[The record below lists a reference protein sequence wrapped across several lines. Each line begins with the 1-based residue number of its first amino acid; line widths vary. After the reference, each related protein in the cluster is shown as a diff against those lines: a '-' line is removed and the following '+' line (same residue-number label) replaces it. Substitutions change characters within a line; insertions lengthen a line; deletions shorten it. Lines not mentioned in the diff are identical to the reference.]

1 MEKEYL
7 LVKTGGRLLVSS
19 TVLWRTLSMLINKW
33 IVAGIDILCMLFTLY
48 IFFYFFS
55 IFFNRKKRGVQV
67 TVGVLILATWQIDIF
82 GTISMVPIEWNI
94 VVSIGFTLLAV
105 LNIYEGKF
113 IEKCF
118 FSIIFDALWM
128 MAETLVGNVLMIY
141 CEPIADS
148 HRIGSFVSKLLFL
161 VVVVALKKVFG
172 KEEIQELSGGYG
184 VGFIFIPIGSIYIMN
199 AVFVLADKTQK
210 GYAEIYSLVSVVI
223 LLLVNILTG
232 YIYIKLADDQQI
244 RRKNIV
250 YEQQLELCERH
261 QEETEL
267 AMLQMRDVKHNMR
280 NNLISLLAYAEQG
293 ECQKMIGFIN
303 DVMKEGRLKAS
314 TVATTG
320 NIVIDS
326 LIEYWKRTAEKEMID
341 FQAELSI
348 PMEMSFKGADI
359 SLILGNLLENAVEG
373 AEKATKRKYIK
384 LSVKYDRK
392 NLLIN
397 IENSYG
403 GKLKRVKE
411 ELRTT
416 KENAA
421 NHGIGLASVR
431 RAAKKYQGTVFINDT
446 VPECFLVR
454 VVLYGS

>member
-1 MEKEYL
+1 
-7 LVKTGGRLLVSS
+7 
-19 TVLWRTLSMLINKW
+19 MLINKW
-33 IVAGIDILCMLFTLY
+33 IVAGIDLLRVLFTIY
-48 IFFYFFS
+48 IFFHFFC

-67 TVGVLILATWQIDIF
+67 TVGILILAVWQIDIF
-82 GTISMVPIEWNI
+82 GIICMIPIEWNI

-105 LNIYEGKF
+105 LNIFDGKF

-128 MAETLVGNVLMIY
+128 LVETLVGNLLMIY

-148 HRIGSFVSKLLFL
+148 QMIGSFVSKLMFFL
-161 VVVVALKKVFG
+161 VVVALKKVFL
-172 KEEIQELSGGYG
+172 KEEVRELSGGYG

-199 AVFVLADKTQK
+199 AVFVLADETKK
-210 GYAEIYSLVSVVI
+210 EYGEVYSLVSVVI
-223 LLLVNILTG
+223 LLLVNILIG

-244 RRKNIV
+244 RRKNTV

-293 ECQKMIGFIN
+293 EYEKMIDFIN
-303 DVMKEGRLKAS
+303 DVMEEGKMRTSK
-314 TVATTG
+314 VVTTG

-326 LIEYWKRTAEKEMID
+326 LVEYWQRTAEKEAIE

-348 PMEMSFKGADI
+348 PMEMPFKGADI

-373 AEKATKRKYIK
+373 SEKATKRKYIK

-392 NLLIN
+392 NLLITV
-397 IENSYG
+397 ENSYG
-403 GKLKRVKE
+403 GKLKKVKE
-411 ELRTT
+411 QLRTT
-416 KENAA
+416 KEDTA

-431 RAAKKYQGTVFINDT
+431 RAVRKYQGTVFVDDT

>member
-7 LVKTGGRLLVSS
+7 LVKTGGRVLVSS
-19 TVLWRTLSMLINKW
+19 TVLWRTHSMLINKW
-33 IVAGIDILCMLFTLY
+33 IVVGIDILRVLFTIY
-48 IFFYFFS
+48 IFCHFFS

-67 TVGVLILATWQIDIF
+67 TVGILILVVWQIDIF
-82 GTISMVPIEWNI
+82 GIIRMIPIEWNI
-94 VVSIGFTLLAV
+94 FVSIGFTLLAV
-105 LNIYEGKF
+105 LNIFEGKF

-128 MAETLVGNVLMIY
+128 LVETLVGNLLMIY
-141 CEPIADS
+141 CESIADS
-148 HRIGSFVSKLLFL
+148 QVIGSFVSKLLFL
-161 VVVVALKKVFG
+161 VVVAALKKVFM

-199 AVFVLADKTQK
+199 AVFVLADEAKK
-210 GYAEIYSLVSVVI
+210 EYAEVYSLVSVVI
-223 LLLVNILTG
+223 LILVNMLIG

-244 RRKNIV
+244 RRKNTV

-267 AMLQMRDVKHNMR
+267 ATLQIRDVKHNMK

-293 ECQKMIGFIN
+293 ECEKMIDFIN
-303 DVMKEGRLKAS
+303 DVMEEGKMRTSK
-314 TVATTG
+314 VVTTG
-320 NIVIDS
+320 NVVIDS
-326 LIEYWKRTAEKEMID
+326 LIEYWKRVAEKEEIE

-348 PMEMSFKGADI
+348 PMEMPFKGADI
-359 SLILGNLLENAVEG
+359 SLILGNLLENAIEG
-373 AEKATKRKYIK
+373 AEKAEKRKYIK
-384 LSVKYDRK
+384 LRIKYDKK
-392 NLLIN
+392 NLLIAV
-397 IENSYG
+397 ENSYG
-403 GKLKRVKE
+403 GKLKKIKG

-416 KENAA
+416 KEDTA

-431 RAAKKYQGTVFINDT
+431 RAARKYQGTVFIDDT
-446 VPECFLVR
+446 IPECFLVR

>member
-1 MEKEYL
+1 
-7 LVKTGGRLLVSS
+7 
-19 TVLWRTLSMLINKW
+19 MLINKW
-33 IVAGIDILCMLFTLY
+33 IVAGIDILHVLFILY
-48 IFFYFFS
+48 IFFHFFN
-55 IFFNRKKRGVQV
+55 IFFNRKKRGVPV
-67 TVGVLILATWQIDIF
+67 TVGILILVTWQIDIF
-82 GTISMVPIEWNI
+82 GIIRIIPIEWNI
-94 VVSIGFTLLAV
+94 VVSIGFTLVAV
-105 LNIYEGKF
+105 LNIYEGRF

-118 FSIIFDALWM
+118 FSIIFDTLWM
-128 MAETLVGNVLMIY
+128 LAETLVGNLLMIY

-148 HRIGSFVSKLLFL
+148 QGIGSFVSKLLFL

-199 AVFVLADKTQK
+199 AVFVLADETQK

-223 LLLVNILTG
+223 LLLVNILIG

-244 RRKNIV
+244 RRKNTV

-267 AMLQMRDVKHNMR
+267 ATLQMRDVKHNMR
-280 NNLISLLAYAEQG
+280 NNFISLLAYAEQG
-293 ECQKMIGFIN
+293 ECEKMIGFIN
-303 DVMKEGRLKAS
+303 DVMEEGRLRTSK
-314 TVATTG
+314 VVTTG

-326 LIEYWKRTAEKEMID
+326 LVEYWKRTAEKEEIE

-373 AEKATKRKYIK
+373 AEKAEKRKCIK
-384 LSVKYDRK
+384 LRVKYDKK
-392 NLLIN
+392 NLLIAV
-397 IENSYG
+397 ENSYG
-403 GKLKRVKE
+403 GKLKKIKG

-416 KENAA
+416 KEDTA

-431 RAAKKYQGTVFINDT
+431 RAARKYQGTVFIDDT

-454 VVLYGS
+454 VALYGS

>member
-1 MEKEYL
+1 
-7 LVKTGGRLLVSS
+7 
-19 TVLWRTLSMLINKW
+19 MLINKW
-33 IVAGIDILCMLFTLY
+33 IEAGIDILRVLFTLY
-48 IFFYFFS
+48 IFFCFFS
-55 IFFNRKKRGVQV
+55 IFFNRKKSGVQV
-67 TVGVLILATWQIDIF
+67 TVGVLILVAWQIDVF
-82 GTISMVPIEWNI
+82 GMISMIPIEWNI
-94 VVSIGFTLLAV
+94 VVSVGFTLLAV
-105 LNIYEGKF
+105 LNIFEGKF

-128 MAETLVGNVLMIY
+128 LAETLVGNLLMIY

-148 HRIGSFVSKLLFL
+148 QVIGSFVSKLLFL
-161 VVVVALKKVFG
+161 VVVIALKKVFG
-172 KEEIQELSGGYG
+172 KEEVQELSGRYG
-184 VGFIFIPIGSIYIMN
+184 IGFVFVPAGSIYIMN
-199 AVFVLADKTQK
+199 AVFVLADKTLK
-210 GYAEIYSLVSVVI
+210 EYAEVYSLVSVVI
-223 LLLVNILTG
+223 LLLVNILIG

-244 RRKNIV
+244 RRKNTV

-267 AMLQMRDVKHNMR
+267 AMLQMRDVKHNMK
-280 NNLISLLAYAEQG
+280 NNLILLLAYAEQR
-293 ECQKMIGFIN
+293 ECEKMIDFIN
-303 DVMKEGRLKAS
+303 DVMEEGRLKTS
-314 TVATTG
+314 KVATTG

-326 LIEYWKRTAEKEMID
+326 LVEYWRRTAEKEEIE
-341 FQAELSI
+341 FQTELSI
-348 PMEMSFKGADI
+348 PMEMPFKGADI

-373 AEKATKRKYIK
+373 AEKATNRKYIK
-384 LSVKYDRK
+384 LSVKYDRN
-392 NLLIN
+392 NLLIT

-431 RAAKKYQGTVFINDT
+431 RAARKYQGTVFIDDT

>member
-1 MEKEYL
+1 M
-7 LVKTGGRLLVSS
+7 S
-19 TVLWRTLSMLINKW
+19 INKW
-33 IVAGIDILCMLFTLY
+33 IVAGTDILRALFIIY
-48 IFFYFFS
+48 IFFHFFS
-55 IFFNRKKRGVQV
+55 IFLNRKKRGIQV
-67 TVGVLILATWQIDIF
+67 TTGVLGLVAWQTDIF
-82 GTISMVPIEWNI
+82 GIVSMIPIEWNI
-94 VVSIGFTLLAV
+94 VVSIGVTLIAV
-105 LNIYEGKF
+105 LNIFEGKF

-128 MAETLVGNVLMIY
+128 LVETLVGNLLMIY
-141 CEPIADS
+141 CELVADS
-148 HRIGSFVSKLLFL
+148 QVIGSFVSKLMFL
-161 VVVVALKKVFG
+161 VVVVALKKVFM
-172 KEEIQELSGGYG
+172 KEEVQELSGGYG

-199 AVFVLADKTQK
+199 AVFVLADKAQK
-210 GYAEIYSLVSVVI
+210 EYAEVYSLVSVVI
-223 LLLVNILTG
+223 LLLVNILIG

-244 RRKNIV
+244 RRKNTV

-293 ECQKMIGFIN
+293 ECEKIIGFIN
-303 DVMKEGRLKAS
+303 DVMEEGRMRMSK
-314 TVATTG
+314 VVTTG

-326 LIEYWKRTAEKEMID
+326 LVEYWQRTAEKEAID

-384 LSVKYDRK
+384 LGVKYDRK
-392 NLLIN
+392 NLLISV
-397 IENSYG
+397 ENSYE
-403 GKLKRVKE
+403 GKLKKVKE
-411 ELRTT
+411 GLRTT
-416 KENAA
+416 KEDTA

-431 RAAKKYQGTVFINDT
+431 RAARKYQGTVFIDDT

>member
-1 MEKEYL
+1 M
-7 LVKTGGRLLVSS
+7 S
-19 TVLWRTLSMLINKW
+19 INKW
-33 IVAGIDILCMLFTLY
+33 IVAGIDILRVLFTLY
-48 IFFYFFS
+48 IFFCFFG
-55 IFFNRKKRGVQV
+55 IFLSRKKRRALV
-67 TVGVLILATWQIDIF
+67 TIGILILVAWQIDIF
-82 GTISMVPIEWNI
+82 GIIRMIPIEWNI
-94 VVSIGFTLLAV
+94 VVSMGFTLLAV
-105 LNIYEGKF
+105 LNIFEGEF

-128 MAETLVGNVLMIY
+128 LVETLVGNLLMIY

-148 HRIGSFVSKLLFL
+148 MIIGSFGSKLLFL
-161 VVVVALKKVFG
+161 IVVAALKKVFM

-199 AVFVLADKTQK
+199 AVFVLADEAKK
-210 GYAEIYSLVSVVI
+210 EYAEIYSLVSVVI
-223 LLLVNILTG
+223 LLLVNILIG

-244 RRKNIV
+244 RRKNTV

-267 AMLQMRDVKHNMR
+267 ATLQMRDVKHNMR
-280 NNLISLLAYAEQG
+280 NNFISLLAYAEQG
-293 ECQKMIGFIN
+293 ECEKMIGFIN
-303 DVMKEGRLKAS
+303 DVMEEGKLRVSKG
-314 TVATTG
+314 TTTG

-326 LIEYWKRTAEKEMID
+326 LVEYWQRTAEKEEIE

-392 NLLIN
+392 NLLITV
-397 IENSYG
+397 ENSYG
-403 GKLKRVKE
+403 GKLKKVKE
-411 ELRTT
+411 ELKTT
-416 KENAA
+416 KEDTA

-431 RAAKKYQGTVFINDT
+431 RAARKYQGTVFIDDT

-454 VVLYGS
+454 IVLYGS